1 MSKLDF
7 NKPADFAI
15 ATLSATNELLQMFL
29 RDRAVW
35 AIAEGTY
42 RGGRKNARTVNFH
55 VFRKKSDYQ
64 AGLPRMTDQ
73 GGRRAAKYAFPYKDG
88 HTTDDLGAQG
98 EEFDAEIVLHGPYY
112 KVGMGR
118 LLKEFNDPIPG
129 YLEHPVRGSV
139 RAKAVSW
146 TMDHSHDAKSA
157 VLMRVRFTTH
167 DFESIFDDT
176 TLIKTPKAALQKVI
190 GALNKIAA
198 AIAAVRQIVGVVT
211 SLVENIKQK
220 IQAFYSAYQSLAADA
235 ASAFGMTGNDI
246 AAVLPINQ
254 GGNVAP
260 ATAGGRTAGG
270 VNPDADPG
278 LFGSN
283 PSTTITAGT
292 AGLSITVNNFIKVS
306 NRFTTIVQPTDPFAN
321 IPLDLLGDVARAAIQ
336 QTQLAK
342 RVEEQRAMVNEIAA
356 DIDALIAVLVNA
368 QIGLI
373 GKAAAAVETMLNSK
387 VTMLEACDAMA
398 TLLKAGSAN
407 GRPVIINYT
416 VPRSMSLREAAFLNG
431 LKPQD
436 GEDISVLNPSLDS
449 VNDVPRGTV
458 LKIPTFI

>member
-15 ATLSATNELLQMFL
+15 ATLSATNELLQMFM

-35 AIAEGTY
+35 AISEGTY
-42 RGGRKNARTVNFH
+42 RGGRKNARTINFH

-64 AGLPRMTDQ
+64 AGLSHISDQ
-73 GGRRAAKYAFPYKDG
+73 GGRRAPEFSFPYKDG
-88 HTTDDLGAQG
+88 HTTDDLGAKG
-98 EEFDAEIVLHGPYY
+98 ERFEAEIVLHGPYY

-139 RAKAVSW
+139 RAKAVDWS
-146 TMDHSHDAKSA
+146 MDHTHDAKSA
-157 VLMRVRFTTH
+157 VLMRVHFTTH
-167 DFESIFDDT
+167 DFDSIFDDT
-176 TLIKTPKAALQKVI
+176 TLIKTPKSALQKVI
-190 GALNKIAA
+190 GALNKVAA
-198 AIAAVRQIVGVVT
+198 AIAAVKQIVGAVT

-220 IQAFYSAYQSLAADA
+220 IQQFYTAYQSLAADA
-235 ASAFGMTGNDI
+235 ASAFGLSGNDV

-254 GGNVAP
+254 GGNLAP

-270 VNPDADPG
+270 VNPGADPG
-278 LFGSN
+278 TFGAN
-283 PSTTITAGT
+283 PSTTATAGV

-321 IPLDLLGDVARAAIQ
+321 LPLELLGDVARAAIQ

-342 RVEEQRAMVNEIAA
+342 RVEEQRAFANEIAA
-356 DIDALIAVLVNA
+356 DIDAAIALLVNA

-373 GKAAAAVETMLNSK
+373 GKAAAAVETLLNSK
-387 VTMLEACDAMA
+387 VTLLESCDAMA
-398 TLLKAGSAN
+398 SLLKSGSAN

-416 VPRSMSLREAAFLNG
+416 LPRNMSIREAAFLNG

-436 GEDISVLNPSLDS
+436 GEDISVLNPGLDS
-449 VNDVPRGTV
+449 VNEIPRGTV
-458 LKIPTFI
+458 LKVPTFI